1 MHIFT
6 AVKFNLSTLLIGM
19 FLAVVIGYFIGYFL
33 RKLISQY
40 QIKEA
45 EAKKIII
52 VEEAEHEAQNRL
64 KAAANEAQNRLKA
77 ASHEAQNRLKAA
89 AVEAREQA
97 LVTKTKI
104 EKEVQGKWEEV
115 REQERTTR
123 KKEDELRLSFEKT
136 RDLEKE
142 LARKM
147 EAAEKSRQS
156 SQDEQARYDELVKQ
170 EMVKLEN
177 ISSFT
182 AEEAKEEIKRK
193 VIDVARLDAAKEVK
207 RIEEF
212 AKNNADEE
220 ARKIITMAVQRLASD
235 SVAESTISVVELPD
249 DSIKGRI
256 IGREGRN
263 IRALE
268 QATGIDLIIDDTPG
282 AVVLSGFDPIRREV
296 ARRALEKLTLDG
308 RIHPGRIEDVV
319 NKCRREVEQQIKQ
332 AGEQAVVELEMDN
345 VNPELAHM
353 LGRLKYRTS
362 YTQNVLE
369 HVKEV
374 AKVCGF
380 MAAEL
385 GLDVQLAKR
394 AGLLHD
400 IGKSIDR
407 QTDGT
412 HTQLGVDVA
421 NRFNEHKYVVNAIA
435 AHHEDVEPES
445 VYAVLVIAGDTI
457 SASRPGAR
465 REMLETYVKRMTKLE
480 EIGDSFKGV
489 EKTYAIQAGR
499 EVRIIVVPD
508 GTSDTEA
515 NMLAKDVA
523 KRIEKEVTYPGEI
536 KITVVRETRFVE
548 VAR

>member
-6 AVKFNLSTLLIGM
+6 TLKFNFSTLLIGM
-19 FLAVVIGYFIGYFL
+19 LLAAVVGYLIGYFL
-33 RKLISQY
+33 RKLMSQY
-40 QIKEA
+40 QVKEA
-45 EAKKIII
+45 EARKKKII
-52 VEEAEHEAQNRL
+52 EEAEQEARNRF
-64 KAAANEAQNRLKA
+64 KAAT
-77 ASHEAQNRLKAA
+77 
-89 AVEAREQA
+89 VEGKEQA
-97 LVTKTKI
+97 LAEKVKV
-104 EKEVQGKWEEV
+104 EKEVQKKW
-115 REQERTTR
+115 
-123 KKEDELRLSFEKT
+123 DELRGQERKMHQKEDDLRLSSE
-136 RDLEKE
+136 RLRSLEKE
-142 LARKM
+142 SADKM
-147 EAAEKSRQS
+147 EEAIKIKQLGLDEK
-156 SQDEQARYDELVKQ
+156 ERYNELAQQ
-170 EMVKLEN
+170 EMIKLES
-177 ISSFT
+177 IGSFT
-182 AEEAKEEIKRK
+182 AEQAIEEIKMK
-193 VIDVARLDAAKEVK
+193 VTDLARMDAAKEVK
-207 RIEEF
+207 KIEEH
-212 AKNNADEE
+212 AKNNAEEE

-235 SVAESTISVVELPD
+235 SVAESTIAVVALPD

-268 QATGIDLIIDDTPG
+268 QATGVDLIIDDTPG

-296 ARRALEKLTLDG
+296 ARRTLEQLTLDG
-308 RIHPGRIEDVV
+308 RIHPGRIEEVV
-319 NKCRREVEQQIKQ
+319 SNCRKEVAKQTRE
-332 AGEQAVVELEMDN
+332 AGEQAVLELGIDNIDTEM
-345 VNPELAHM
+345 VHM
-353 LGRLKYRTS
+353 LGKLKYRTS

-374 AKVCGF
+374 SRVCGF

-421 NRFNEHKYVVNAIA
+421 KRFNEHKYVVNAIG
-435 AHHEDVEPES
+435 AHHEDIEPES
-445 VYAVLVIAGDTI
+445 LYAVLVMAGDTI

-499 EVRIIVVPD
+499 EVRITVIPEIATD
-508 GTSDTEA
+508 DEA
-515 NMLAKDVA
+515 NILAKDVA
-523 KRIEKEVTYPGEI
+523 KRIEKEVAYPGEV
-536 KITVVRETRFVE
+536 KITVIRETRFTE

>member
-6 AVKFNLSTLLIGM
+6 AVKFNFSTLIVGMLLAALIGY
-19 FLAVVIGYFIGYFL
+19 LIGYFL
-33 RKLISQY
+33 RKIISQY

-45 EAKKIII
+45 EARKIMII
-52 VEEAEHEAQNRL
+52 EEAEQEAQNRF
-64 KAAANEAQNRLKA
+64 KAAV
-77 ASHEAQNRLKAA
+77 
-89 AVEAREQA
+89 VEGKEQA
-97 LVTKTKI
+97 LVEKEKI
-104 EKEVQGKWEEV
+104 EKEVQVK
-115 REQERTTR
+115 R
-123 KKEDELRLSFEKT
+123 DELRNQE
-136 RDLEKE
+136 RRIQQQEDDLRHSKEGLLGFEKE
-142 LARKM
+142 LSVRM
-147 EAAEKSRQS
+147 EEAEKTKQS
-156 SQDEQARYDELVKQ
+156 GLSEKLRYETLAEEEMKKLEQISSLTAEQAV
-170 EMVKLEN
+170 
-177 ISSFT
+177 
-182 AEEAKEEIKRK
+182 EEIKAK
-193 VIDVARLDAAKEVK
+193 VIDLALLDAAKDVK
-207 RIEEF
+207 RIEEK
-212 AKNNADEE
+212 AQNNAEEE

-235 SVAESTISVVELPD
+235 NVAESTVSVVSLSD

-282 AVVLSGFDPIRREV
+282 AVILSGFDPIRREI
-296 ARRALEKLTLDG
+296 ARLTLEQLILDG
-308 RIHPGRIEDVV
+308 RIHPGKIEEVV
-319 NKCRREVEQQIKQ
+319 AKCQKEIAIQIKK
-332 AGEQAVVELEMDN
+332 AGEQAVIDLQIDN
-345 VNPELAHM
+345 INPEMVNM

-374 AKVCGF
+374 ARVCGF

-412 HTQLGVDVA
+412 HTQLGIDVA
-421 NRFNEHKYVVNAIA
+421 KRFNEHKYVVNAIG
-435 AHHEDVEPES
+435 AHHEDIEPES
-445 VYAVLVIAGDTI
+445 LYAVLVIAGDTI

-480 EIGDSFKGV
+480 EIGDSFNGV

-499 EVRIIVVPD
+499 EVRIVVVPD
-508 GTSDTEA
+508 IASDEDS
-515 NMLAKDVA
+515 NVLAKSIA
-523 KRIEKEVTYPGEI
+523 RRIEKEVTYPGEV
-536 KITVVRETRFVE
+536 KITVIRETRFSE
-548 VAR
+548 VAH

>member
-1 MHIFT
+1 MHIF
-6 AVKFNLSTLLIGM
+6 AVKFNFSTLLIGM

-33 RKLISQY
+33 RKVISQY
-40 QIKEA
+40 QIREA
-45 EAKKIII
+45 EAKKVKI
-52 VEEAEHEAQNRL
+52 VEEAEQEAQ
-64 KAAANEAQNRLKA
+64 
-77 ASHEAQNRLKAA
+77 SRLKAA
-89 AVEAREQA
+89 AVEAKEQA
-97 LVTKTKI
+97 LVTKVKI
-104 EKEVQGKWEEV
+104 EKEVQDKWEEV
-115 REQERTTR
+115 REHERITH
-123 KKEDELRLSFEKT
+123 KMENDLRLSSEKA

-147 EAAEKSRQS
+147 EVAEKARQS
-156 SQDEQARYDELVKQ
+156 SQEEQARYDELIKQ
-170 EMVKLEN
+170 EMVKLES
-177 ISSFT
+177 ISSLT
-182 AEEAKEEIKRK
+182 AEEAKEEIRKK
-193 VIDVARLDAAKEVK
+193 VIDVARMDAAKEVK
-207 RIEEF
+207 KIEEF
-212 AKNNADEE
+212 AKNNAEDE

-319 NKCRREVEQQIKQ
+319 NKCRKEVEQQIKQ
-332 AGEQAVVELEMDN
+332 AGEQAIVELEMDN

-374 AKVCGF
+374 AKVCGY

-400 IGKSIDR
+400 IGKSVDR

-445 VYAVLVIAGDTI
+445 IYAVLVIAGDTI

-465 REMLETYVKRMTKLE
+465 REMLETYVKRMTRLE

-489 EKTYAIQAGR
+489 EKTFAIQAGR

-508 GTSDTEA
+508 GTTDNEA

>member
-6 AVKFNLSTLLIGM
+6 AVKFNFSTLIVGMLLAALIGY
-19 FLAVVIGYFIGYFL
+19 LIGYFL
-33 RKLISQY
+33 RKIISQY

-45 EAKKIII
+45 EARKIMII
-52 VEEAEHEAQNRL
+52 EEAEQEVQNRF
-64 KAAANEAQNRLKA
+64 KAAV
-77 ASHEAQNRLKAA
+77 
-89 AVEAREQA
+89 VEGKEQA
-97 LVTKTKI
+97 LVEKEKI
-104 EKEVQGKWEEV
+104 EKEVQVK
-115 REQERTTR
+115 R
-123 KKEDELRLSFEKT
+123 DELRNQE
-136 RDLEKE
+136 RRIQQQEDDLRHSKEGLLGFEKE
-142 LARKM
+142 LGVRMK
-147 EAAEKSRQS
+147 EAEKTKQLGLSEKLRYETLAEEEMKKLEQIS
-156 SQDEQARYDELVKQ
+156 SLTAEQAV
-170 EMVKLEN
+170 
-177 ISSFT
+177 
-182 AEEAKEEIKRK
+182 EEIKAK
-193 VIDVARLDAAKEVK
+193 VIDLALLDAAKDVK
-207 RIEEF
+207 RIEEK
-212 AKNNADEE
+212 AQNNAEEE

-235 SVAESTISVVELPD
+235 NVAESTVSVVSLSD

-282 AVVLSGFDPIRREV
+282 AVILSGFDPIRREI
-296 ARRALEKLTLDG
+296 ARLTLEQLILDG
-308 RIHPGRIEDVV
+308 RIHPGKIEEVV
-319 NKCRREVEQQIKQ
+319 AKCQKEIAIQIKK
-332 AGEQAVVELEMDN
+332 AGEQAVIDLQIDN
-345 VNPELAHM
+345 INPEMVNM

-374 AKVCGF
+374 ARVCGF

-412 HTQLGVDVA
+412 HTQLGIDVA
-421 NRFNEHKYVVNAIA
+421 KRFNEHKYVVNAIG
-435 AHHEDVEPES
+435 AHHEDIEPES
-445 VYAVLVIAGDTI
+445 LYAVLVIAGDTI

-480 EIGDSFKGV
+480 EIGDSFNGV

-499 EVRIIVVPD
+499 EVRIVVVPD
-508 GTSDTEA
+508 IASDEDS
-515 NMLAKDVA
+515 NILAKSIA
-523 KRIEKEVTYPGEI
+523 RRIEKEVTYPGEV
-536 KITVVRETRFVE
+536 KITVIRETRFSE
-548 VAR
+548 VAH